1 MTPSSEATADA
12 LLELPGLET
21 HGDDVFAVFAPN
33 NQAFDDLDMPHGTDQ
48 DAENVIELK
57 DGASVAALSG
67 AGAFLTIAQ
76 MERKVN
82 NAMVSFALL
91 TLC

>member
-1 MTPSSEATADA
+1 
-12 LLELPGLET
+12 
-21 HGDDVFAVFAPN
+21 
-33 NQAFDDLDMPHGTDQ
+33 MPHGTDQ

-82 NAMVSFALL
+82 DAMVSFALL